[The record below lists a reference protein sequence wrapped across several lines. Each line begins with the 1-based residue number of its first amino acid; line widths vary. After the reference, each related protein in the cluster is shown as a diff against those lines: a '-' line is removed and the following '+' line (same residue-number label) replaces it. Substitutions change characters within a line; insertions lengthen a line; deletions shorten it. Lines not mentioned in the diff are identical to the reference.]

1 MNLFWLYGGRMLYR
15 RTARLYNQPHLIKI
29 ILEATQMLSTALT
42 LLGEGERAPYRPTH
56 RRHPCTVWCARR
68 RSNFVRCCRLA
79 LALCAEYRRRCPGKV
94 HKCEALLRRMRRSPP
109 STPSTPP
116 EYATPPRM
124 GWVGRRFQVPLA
136 MDAEFYHDNACEAYR
151 RWVLHKLR
159 TNPHFGRDRR
169 MPRLRRRLEALCLQ
183 R

>member
-15 RTARLYNQPHLIKI
+15 RTAQLYNQPHLIKI

-94 HKCEALLRRMRRSPP
+94 HKCEALLRRMRRSSASHLCTLP
-109 STPSTPP
+109 
-116 EYATPPRM
+116 
-124 GWVGRRFQVPLA
+124 GQ
-136 MDAEFYHDNACEAYR
+136 
-151 RWVLHKLR
+151 
-159 TNPHFGRDRR
+159 
-169 MPRLRRRLEALCLQ
+169 RRRYSAHSARASRQQRTKLERRRAHQ
-183 R
+183 TVHG